1 MQESRERGKID
12 DEPNPKPVTGIHYC
26 NRVVDPGG
34 VANL

>member
-26 NRVVDPGG
+26 NIAGTL
-34 VANL
+34 NLLL